1 MLAVKEYPWRDL
13 FQVNIYRGKDKL
25 ALIFLNYLKDQLILI
40 SGTKVMQEFIKDIE
54 ALCGDQIKIVDI
66 GGGLST
72 SYTEPDEPQEF
83 SFQNYRD
90 YLNKE
95 VKIVFD

>member
-1 MLAVKEYPWRDL
+1 MS
-13 FQVNIYRGKDKL
+13 
-25 ALIFLNYLKDQLILI
+25 I
-40 SGTKVMQEFIKDIE
+40 SLLVGTKVMQEFIKDIE

-72 SYTEPDEPQEF
+72 SYTEPNEPQEF
-83 SFQNYRD
+83 SYQNYRD

-95 VKIVFD
+95 VINRVYIDYMNHT